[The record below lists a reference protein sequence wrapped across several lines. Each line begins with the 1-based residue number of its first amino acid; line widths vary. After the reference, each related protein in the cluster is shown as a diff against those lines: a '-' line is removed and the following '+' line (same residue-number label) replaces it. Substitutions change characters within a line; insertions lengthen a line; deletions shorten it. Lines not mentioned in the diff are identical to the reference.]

1 MDAAIHIPSREQLLH
16 RLYEAAELEHDLMCT
31 YLYAAFSL
39 KSGEEEGLGREEA
52 AATARWR
59 RTILDVAIDEMG
71 HLAAVWNITSAL
83 GGVPRFGRGN
93 FPLDPGYLPAGVV
106 VKLAPFN
113 AAVLQHFIHLERPE
127 GSSEPDGEG
136 FEPEVRYLRG
146 AAKPR
151 ITPMAM
157 DYETV
162 GVFYA
167 SLGQSLTRFVE
178 RIGESAAFCGDP
190 ALQLSPE
197 QIDLNGVRPVIC
209 SKTALAAFDAIVQQ
223 GEGAQEDSAGSHF
236 NKFGMIRAE
245 FEALKLANP
254 KFAPAHPAAVNPVLR
269 QPPRREGRVWLE
281 NEEAVVCVDLA
292 NSAYALMLRL
302 IAYAYAVPSPDPEK
316 ALAVDL
322 GIGLMRALTPLAE
335 RAARLPAGPS
345 NPGCNAGISF
355 VALRDAASFPQGAG
369 ARRFFTERFDELV
382 AGAAE
387 LNKSDSR
394 LAMATRLLADLAAR
408 PGARAGLGV
417 KLEDIQQQ
425 QTDVGPAARD
435 GATCASSPL
444 PAPHV
449 LPPPS
454 SNRFTGLRSGPGLL
468 ADRGH
473 DQSRRDRRRQ
483 PGHDPGLFR
492 AGHQPPRYGLLLR
505 GPRRERTADRP
516 ALGSRRKELVIAT
529 KGGIHWSPEGR
540 QVLDARPATLRR
552 ECEESLRRLG
562 TDRVEL
568 YYLHAPDKNTPI
580 ADSAGELKRLLDEG
594 KILAAGA
601 SNVTLAQLEE
611 FAAVCPLAA
620 FQPPYNMLLRQIEAD
635 TLPWCR
641 RQGMAVMAYWP
652 FMKGLLAGRI
662 ARDQVSAPTIAVASI
677 QCFTARSG
685 GRTTTWS
692 IG

>member
-408 PGARAGLGV
+408 AKSEFSNVGQTSAAQGPAETKPQLAEATPAPKSADGVDEIEGEKMTLIYEGKKCIHSRYCVTWGPKVFLANVVGPWIHPDAMDVDSLVEIAHVCPSGAIRYRRKDGKPDEAAPPVNLIAVREGGPYAVRA
-417 KLEDIQQQ
+417 KLKLDGMEGQFRATLCRCGASKSKPFCDGSHHEVNFSATGEPPSGKTDMLAVRDGDLAIDP
-425 QTDVGPAARD
+425 QTDGPLQVRGNLEITSGTGRVVARV
-435 GATCASSPL
+435 TS
-444 PAPHV
+444 
-449 LPPPS
+449 
-454 SNRFTGLRSGPGLL
+454 
-468 ADRGH
+468 
-473 DQSRRDRRRQ
+473 
-483 PGHDPGLFR
+483 
-492 AGHQPPRYGLLLR
+492 
-505 GPRRERTADRP
+505 
-516 ALGSRRKELVIAT
+516 
-529 KGGIHWSPEGR
+529 
-540 QVLDARPATLRR
+540 ARLCR
-552 ECEESLRRLG
+552 C
-562 TDRVEL
+562 
-568 YYLHAPDKNTPI
+568 
-580 ADSAGELKRLLDEG
+580 
-594 KILAAGA
+594 GA
-601 SNVTLAQLEE
+601 SN
-611 FAAVCPLAA
+611 
-620 FQPPYNMLLRQIEAD
+620 NK
-635 TLPWCR
+635 
-641 RQGMAVMAYWP
+641 P
-652 FMKGLLAGRI
+652 FCDGSHARI
-662 ARDQVSAPTIAVASI
+662 GFRSAPN
-677 QCFTARSG
+677 
-685 GRTTTWS
+685 
-692 IG
+692 